1 MISGYR
7 CGFEEQKKKNNDNVA
22 SFFNIHHKTG
32 IERWRMCG
40 KKGFQCK
47 YKLSAAIQLTFF
59 FFYVLKWDMH
69 NNLVLHTAA
78 PIIVMLTV
86 QIYRGWD
93 TQSQPLAAQA
103 RCPPHR
109 EGDDGEQTANN

>member
-1 MISGYR
+1 MWHHFSIFTTKLELKG
-7 CGFEEQKKKNNDNVA
+7 EECVEKKV
-22 SFFNIHHKTG
+22 FNANTN
-32 IERWRMCG
+32 W
-40 KKGFQCK
+40 
-47 YKLSAAIQLTFF
+47 AQLFSSRFF

-86 QIYRGWD
+86 QIYSGWD